1 MRCVRCYRCRGQ
13 GRPAPPWTVF
23 RQLLD
28 WMTVWSPRV
37 PLPRPVDG
45 TWIVGLK
52 AITSLLSFNVP
63 RPRRVLL
70 ADLTHTGQVV
80 ASNVMPLGVGLI
92 AATLL
97 ESEPMTSVEVFKY
110 PDDLNRAL
118 LIGPPDVVGF
128 ANYSWNLDIS
138 HKFARRIREVYPET
152 VIVFGG
158 PNYGLDRREIKE
170 FWERYPAID
179 FYVVREGES
188 AFLALF
194 RELDASGFSVEEVK
208 RHPDRLVNCH
218 YVLDGHVVETELAP
232 RLGDLDAIPSP
243 YVSGLMDKFFD
254 NVLIPM
260 IHTTRGCPFTCTFCT
275 EGSKYYSKVAQ
286 RTSMDEELE
295 YIAERRGTVPDLV
308 ITDANFGMFVQDRE
322 KALAIRGIQDRF
334 GWPQRVIVSTG
345 KNQKERIIEVADLLR
360 GSMSVAASL
369 QSTDSEV
376 LANIKRSNISSEA
389 LQLMV
394 EGANVADAP
403 TYTEIILGLPGDS
416 KAKHEKSLRDVTN
429 LGLGIVRMYQ
439 LILLPQTELNSPDTR
454 LEYAYETRFRVN
466 PRSFGRYD
474 VLGETVVAVEHEEIA
489 VANSTL
495 SFGDYLDCRE
505 LDLSVEILHNSGLF
519 YELAALFR
527 HFELPWF
534 DLVVRVHDRIGQES
548 GSLTRLYESY
558 REDNLQ
564 GLFMTQD
571 ELLAH
576 VEASIE
582 DYLLDIDGTNEIAK
596 AKAIAFS
603 MCVDALHELVFS
615 EAVILLTEAGLA
627 NADITRYL
635 EQLSRYSRAR
645 KQAVLDTELLL
656 VDEFSFDFVALVA
669 CDFDADPLDY
679 DLNGPATL
687 SFHHD
692 SEQVR
697 LIEGYRGQ
705 YSPETIDGLGR
716 ILMRANPK
724 RLFRSVHSE
733 LSDGTVETLVER
745 RPDQGLNVYGGF
757 TVQ

>member
-1 MRCVRCYRCRGQ
+1 MSFGSGSGSALFLLVAEGHERTGIGSINALLALGVLSQ
-13 GRPAPPWTVF
+13 G
-23 RQLLD
+23 
-28 WMTVWSPRV
+28 
-37 PLPRPVDG
+37 
-45 TWIVGLK
+45 
-52 AITSLLSFNVP
+52 
-63 RPRRVLL
+63 RVLL
-70 ADLTHTGQVV
+70 ADLTHTGHVI

-97 ESEPMTSVEVFKY
+97 EAEPTTNVEVFKY
-110 PDDLNRAL
+110 PHDLNRAL
-118 LIGPPDVVGF
+118 LSGPPDVVGF

-138 HKFARRIREVYPET
+138 HKFAQRIREVYPET

-158 PNYGLDRREIKE
+158 PNYGLDRREIEE
-170 FWERYPAID
+170 FWTRYRALD

-188 AFLALF
+188 AFLTLF
-194 RELDASGFSVEEVK
+194 RELKSSGFSVEDVK
-208 RHPDRLVNCH
+208 RHPDRLENCH
-218 YVLDGHVVETELAP
+218 YAFDGSVVETDLAP
-232 RLGDLDAIPSP
+232 RLGELDAIPSP
-243 YVSGLMDKFFD
+243 YLAGLMDKFFD
-254 NVLIPM
+254 NVLIPL

-286 RTSMDEELE
+286 RTSLVEELE

-308 ITDANFGMFVQDRE
+308 ITDANFGMFAQDRE
-322 KALAIRGIQDRF
+322 KALAIRDIQDRF

-416 KAKHEKSLRDVTN
+416 RVKHEKSLRDVTN

-454 LEYAYETRFRVN
+454 LEYSYETRFRVN
-466 PRSFGRYD
+466 PRSFGRYE
-474 VLGETVVAVEHEEIA
+474 VLGDTVVAVEHEEIA

-495 SFGDYLDCRE
+495 SFEDYLDCRE

-527 HFELPWF
+527 QFELPWF
-534 DLVVRVHDRIGQES
+534 DLVVRVHNRIRKES
-548 GSLTRLYESY
+548 GSLSRLYSDY
-558 REDNLQ
+558 REDNLK
-564 GLFMTQD
+564 GLFDTQD
-571 ELLAH
+571 ALLGH
-576 VEASIE
+576 VESIIE
-582 DYLLDIDGTNEIAK
+582 NYLLDIDGTNEIAK

-603 MCVDALHELVFS
+603 ACVDSLHEVVFS
-615 EAVILLTEAGLA
+615 ESASLLMESGRVETDL
-627 NADITRYL
+627 TRYL
-635 EQLSRYSRAR
+635 HELSRYSQAR
-645 KQAVLDTELLL
+645 KQAVLDTQVLLL
-656 VDEFSFDFVALVA
+656 GEFSFDFVALSD
-669 CDFDADPLDY
+669 CDFDADPLLYALDS
-679 DLNGPATL
+679 PVTL
-687 SFHHD
+687 SFQHD

-697 LIEGYRGQ
+697 LINGYRGQ
-705 YSPETIDGLGR
+705 YSAETIDGLGR

-724 RLFRSVHSE
+724 RLFRSVRTDLGGE
-733 LSDGTVETLVER
+733 FVETQVER